1 MSAQNQPLHHKKP
14 VGEALFWR
22 SSYSIQ
28 PAHFMKSVL
37 LCSALLASSSVAL
50 AAAPAPT
57 TVQVASNFER
67 VEALP
72 NGLKFVSKIDR
83 IAPRMALSL
92 QVRVGASDESA
103 PTAGWRRLYAGAV
116 ARGVPVQK
124 DPAPVLSD
132 DSDGLNIARK
142 AEALGGDA
150 GISVGDD
157 TIEFWATGDSASAPQ
172 LLELLVS
179 MWKSSR
185 LSDEDIAASRTSL
198 TNQIDAQDLDFA
210 SQTSQALRTQEF
222 VNAKGEP
229 VSYGLSEIGT
239 TQSLENLT
247 PARVRELGKRVANSP
262 ATLCAVGDVD
272 VAGLRAVLETLPA
285 PTIAPA
291 AAPTFAPIKTG
302 KPALVVRDVPTPTAW
317 VFISYPLGRVKPE
330 DAPALRLLSA
340 ALSDIPDARLTKRLM
355 GGNLVDGAPA
365 ALSLSSQFV
374 FRRDGSE
381 LLLSAQTSASRVEK
395 VKNALIEEVSKL
407 KSAPLSAR
415 EFALARDFARGD
427 WALSHQSLRDRAFL
441 VGQSPAVGGAP
452 DGTWPARL
460 AALSPAS
467 AQAAARRSFGS
478 YAVALVMPR
487 S

>member
-1 MSAQNQPLHHKKP
+1 MKP
-14 VGEALFWR
+14 
-22 SSYSIQ
+22 
-28 PAHFMKSVL
+28 VL
-37 LCSALLASSSVAL
+37 LCSVLLASSSLAF
-50 AAAPAPT
+50 AAAPDPAPL
-57 TVQVASNFER
+57 VQVASNFER
-67 VEALP
+67 LETLP

-83 IAPRMALSL
+83 IAPRVALSL

-103 PTAGWRRLYAGAV
+103 QNAGWRRLVAGAI
-116 ARGVPVQK
+116 ARGVPTTIEK
-124 DPAPVLSD
+124 EPAPVLSD
-132 DSDGLNIARK
+132 GKSDGLGIARL
-142 AEALGGDA
+142 AEAIGGDA
-150 GISVGDD
+150 GVSVGDD
-157 TIEFWATGDSASAPQ
+157 TIEFWATGDSQSAPQ
-172 LLELLVS
+172 LLGLLVA

-198 TNQIDAQDLDFA
+198 ANQIDAQELDFA

-222 VNAKGEP
+222 VNAKGEA

-239 TQSLENLT
+239 PQSLENLT
-247 PARVRELGKRVANSP
+247 PERVRELGKRVANSS

-285 PTIAPA
+285 PTATPA
-291 AAPTFAPIKTG
+291 AAPDFAPIKTG
-302 KPALVVRDVPTPTAW
+302 KPAFVVRDVPTPTAW
-317 VFISYPLGRVKPE
+317 VFISYPLGRVKAE
-330 DAPALRLLSA
+330 DAPAFRLLSA

-355 GGNLVDGAPA
+355 GGALVDGAPA

-381 LLLSAQTSASRVEK
+381 LLLSAQTSASRVDK
-395 VKNALIEEVSKL
+395 VKNALLDEVSKL

-441 VGQSPAVGGAP
+441 VGQSPSVGGAP

-460 AALSPAS
+460 ASLTPAS
-467 AQAAARRSFGS
+467 AQAAARRAFGS